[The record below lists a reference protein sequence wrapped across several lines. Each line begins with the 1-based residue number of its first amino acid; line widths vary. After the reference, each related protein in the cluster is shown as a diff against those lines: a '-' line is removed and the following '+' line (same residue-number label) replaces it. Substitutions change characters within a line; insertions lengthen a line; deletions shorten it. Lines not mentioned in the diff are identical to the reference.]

1 MCEIQCFYQHILNW
15 TFRLKQG
22 GMNKVNREIAEYLF
36 ECVKDANQPPSGT
49 KVKRSDNE
57 KCLVQKQKK
66 AFMFVAVWAKTC
78 DTRLQTR
85 PLFAFVYLTLIR
97 YYLLP

>member
-57 KCLVQKQKK
+57 KCLVQKQKRRS
-66 AFMFVAVWAKTC
+66 C
-78 DTRLQTR
+78 LLQFG
-85 PLFAFVYLTLIR
+85 LKHVIQDSKHALCLHLCI
-97 YYLLP
+97 